1 MLLVSYPFRIF
12 ALIDMLRCGLYQ
24 IVLPLANM
32 SYVFLCL
39 PMLSRS
45 LPPTSGK
52 PVSWILALTAIV
64 ISRAK
69 GSTFH
74 SGPVGIRSS
83 WVLSIWDIWETGK
96 RDDTGFATGSVLQLL
111 NTSPDW
117 NNQEM
122 NHVQG
127 WYGDLWLKLSEFN
140 IYQVGGRYASR
151 NIDPSRLMTKRSL
164 SWLYCAGFFIPYGS
178 WANAV
183 TWRGRF
189 LGVHVT
195 AIVWVSYFW
204 I

>member
-1 MLLVSYPFRIF
+1 LFILNKLKEARSILKKVFVWKPSVMLLVSYPFRTF

-24 IVLPLANM
+24 IVLPLANT

-83 WVLSIWDIWETGK
+83 WVLSIWDGYMGDGK
-96 RDDTGFATGSVLQLL
+96 ER
-111 NTSPDW
+111 
-117 NNQEM
+117 
-122 NHVQG
+122 
-127 WYGDLWLKLSEFN
+127 
-140 IYQVGGRYASR
+140 
-151 NIDPSRLMTKRSL
+151 
-164 SWLYCAGFFIPYGS
+164 
-178 WANAV
+178 
-183 TWRGRF
+183 
-189 LGVHVT
+189 
-195 AIVWVSYFW
+195 
-204 I
+204 